1 MGGLFNMDGPF
12 YKLGTLIFDMLLLN
26 LIWLIFSLP
35 VFTIGASTTALFYVC
50 GKRVNSED
58 GYLFK
63 DFWKSFK
70 MNFKQSTIV
79 WLIIMV
85 VGFILYIDFKS
96 INLMEGLNK
105 YFFVLLLVVGFE
117 TFITIIYIFP
127 VLSKFYIKTSNLI
140 RTSFF
145 MANKHLLTTISCI
158 LLIFLDVFLVI
169 KVSFFMLFMF
179 SAYAYSAS
187 FLFKRVFDKYI
198 PQDIEESDTAN

>member
-35 VFTIGASTTALFYVC
+35 IFTIGASTTALFYVC
-50 GKRVNSED
+50 GKKVNSED

-79 WLIIMV
+79 WIIIML

-117 TFITIIYIFP
+117 TLITIIYIFP

-169 KVSFFMLFMF
+169 KVSFFILFMF

-198 PQDIEESDTAN
+198 PQDMEENDTAN

>member
-35 VFTIGASTTALFYVC
+35 IFTIGASTTALFYVC
-50 GKRVNSED
+50 GKKVNSKD

-79 WLIIMV
+79 WLIIML

-117 TFITIIYIFP
+117 TLITIIYIFP

-179 SAYAYSAS
+179 SAYAYSVS

-198 PQDIEESDTAN
+198 PQDIEENDTAN